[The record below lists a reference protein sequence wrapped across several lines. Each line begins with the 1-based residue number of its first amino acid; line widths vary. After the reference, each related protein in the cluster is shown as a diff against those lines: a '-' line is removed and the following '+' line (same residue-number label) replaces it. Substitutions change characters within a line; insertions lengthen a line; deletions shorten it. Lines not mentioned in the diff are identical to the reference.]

1 MQVRPAVDACSWC
14 ALIYMVEDAVRI
26 YGRGGAMTTAQT
38 GVAVVTSH
46 NNAAVPIRMRI
57 CGCAVLFVAK
67 ETWDVVICDPPSFAP
82 NKAAV
87 PKAQAS
93 YERLFE
99 MAARVTTRCA
109 RGL

>member
-1 MQVRPAVDACSWC
+1 MLLLHNYTVRSISVWTCQLC
-14 ALIYMVEDAVRI
+14 CC
-26 YGRGGAMTTAQT
+26 
-38 GVAVVTSH
+38 VA
-46 NNAAVPIRMRI
+46 A
-57 CGCAVLFVAK
+57 AK

-99 MAARVTTRCA
+99 MAARVTTR
-109 RGL
+109 

>member
-1 MQVRPAVDACSWC
+1 VRLRC
-14 ALIYMVEDAVRI
+14 
-26 YGRGGAMTTAQT
+26 
-38 GVAVVTSH
+38 
-46 NNAAVPIRMRI
+46 
-57 CGCAVLFVAK
+57 FVAAR

-99 MAARVTTRCA
+99 MAARVTTRYAVLDDLQCPQRRSA
-109 RGL
+109 LLV